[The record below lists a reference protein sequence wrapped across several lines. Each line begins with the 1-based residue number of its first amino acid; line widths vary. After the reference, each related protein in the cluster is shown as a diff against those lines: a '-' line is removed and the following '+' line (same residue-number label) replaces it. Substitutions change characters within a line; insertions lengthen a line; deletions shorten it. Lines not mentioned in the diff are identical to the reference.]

1 VNGLTARISECGTRP
16 GLVGAADVRGAI
28 VGLNPIAEN
37 LFCETDDGVHL
48 IGGRC
53 SDCARV
59 TFPARTRCG
68 HCYGTSIVDELLPRR
83 GTVWTWTTQSFL
95 PKAPYAGPETED
107 DFAGFVVGYV
117 DLPGACRVQARLD
130 VPVDKAAQRAAIGTE
145 MESVAI
151 EFNVDE
157 EGRPIHVYAFRP
169 VTPAATHQEAHK

>member
-1 VNGLTARISECGTRP
+1 M
-16 GLVGAADVRGAI
+16 
-28 VGLNPIAEN
+28 GLNPIAEN

-53 SDCARV
+53 NRCARV

-68 HCYGTSIVDELLPRR
+68 NCYGTAVEQELLPRK

-95 PKAPYAGPETED
+95 PKAPYAGPETEA

-117 DLPGACRVQARLD
+117 ELPGACRVQARLD
-130 VPVDKAAQRAAIGTE
+130 VPVDQAAKLAAIGTE

-151 EFNVDE
+151 EFNVDRD
-157 EGRPIHVYAFRP
+157 GRPVHIYAFRP
-169 VTPAATHQEAHK
+169 VTLATANEETQQ